1 MKSNKKLEGIVES
14 LKKRGMNESAV
25 SDFLNSIRVAIRQKK
40 LDKLTNDPEY
50 QKILKKYNINPV
62 DWSGK
67 AGDDYLKRAKN
78 RR

>member
-1 MKSNKKLEGIVES
+1 MASRNIIEKLE
-14 LKKRGMNESAV
+14 KRGMNENAIKK
-25 SDFLNSIRVAIRQKK
+25 FIGSIVKAYKEKK

-50 QKILKKYNINPV
+50 QKILKKYNIKPI

>member
-1 MKSNKKLEGIVES
+1 MASRNIIEKLE
-14 LKKRGMNESAV
+14 KRGMNENAIKK
-25 SDFLNSIRVAIRQKK
+25 FIGSIVKAYKEKK

-50 QKILKKYNINPV
+50 QKILKKYNIKPI
-62 DWSGK
+62 DWSGT